1 MANEI
6 KSTTTTLN
14 DLLSPIVQEAMFI
27 ANERSLM
34 RGLVKNYS
42 VPANSGK
49 VLQVPIYP
57 KQTAAALTEADD
69 LTPSAVSTN
78 VANITLAQVGLMT
91 NVSDLSLNHSE
102 SNVISDIGRLFG
114 EAIAAKIDADVTAL
128 FDSFTTNVLGAGA
141 TNIQTSDIFQAVAKL
156 RSLSVPMEGI
166 VCVLHPEIAFDLKSS
181 MSNTFGTGSVA
192 TTDVGNEAMR
202 TGLVGTLAGIP
213 VYENASMANTGSAGD
228 YKGAVFHRDAIGL
241 AIAEDIKLETQR
253 DASMR
258 ATEIVGSATYGTSV
272 LEETYGCEMHYD
284 SSIA

>member
-213 VYENASMANTGSAGD
+213 VYENASMANTGTAGD